1 MFTSGFSECNSENY
15 DLLIGTPQNESKKDL
30 PCVHDD
36 EAEMSGIADFEDSD
50 IEDEDMELDIDD
62 HDKGATDSL
71 VENHDS
77 DMVTSEHD
85 DTDNAKTGVCAR

>member
-1 MFTSGFSECNSENY
+1 MTDDDPLTASRKRKRRNKGPAE
-15 DLLIGTPQNESKKDL
+15 GHKKL
-30 PCVHDD
+30 
-36 EAEMSGIADFEDSD
+36 SWIWQGADGDAN
-50 IEDEDMELDIDD
+50 
-62 HDKGATDSL
+62 KGATDSL